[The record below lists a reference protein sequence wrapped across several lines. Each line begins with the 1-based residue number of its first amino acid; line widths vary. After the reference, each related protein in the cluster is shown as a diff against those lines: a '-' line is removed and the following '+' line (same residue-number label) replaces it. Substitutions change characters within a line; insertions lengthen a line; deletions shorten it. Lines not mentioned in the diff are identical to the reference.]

1 MRIPS
6 ATGIVLAA
14 ALTAGC
20 ATAGPRPLEHPEL
33 QNQLGQLGVEGR
45 TYHIDLAD
53 TQSIHLHDVHLMGQD
68 LVVEDIHGHLTCL
81 DATTLMP
88 RWDYYGMPT
97 HFDERPSV
105 TPSDIVGV
113 AGGKLFVIAR
123 HNGTIMGDPVRVDAV
138 LSARP
143 VATSSTL
150 YAPVYAAARG
160 DDKLITVS
168 LGSGFQGWG
177 FYSDDAIVADMAKG
191 GTGDSALIYAATSAG
206 ALVAY
211 PANLASQPKP
221 EPAWIG
227 HAAAPVRRDLVVNG
241 DDLGVVTSDG
251 RLICMDRITGRPRW
265 EAYPSSGELAGSS
278 AQFSDTHV
286 FYVCGGELRA
296 FDRATGRK
304 AWALEGATEYAATRG
319 DRVIVRMGNG
329 GLYMAVDAESGETVG
344 MANLG
349 DAHIVPQAT
358 VDATVYTVGAQGL
371 IMAVESGF

>member
-113 AGGKLFVIAR
+113 AGGKLDDIKGLCGG
-123 HNGTIMGDPVRVDAV
+123 H
-138 LSARP
+138 
-143 VATSSTL
+143 ATG
-150 YAPVYAAARG
+150 YAS
-160 DDKLITVS
+160 S
-168 LGSGFQGWG
+168 LGASG
-177 FYSDDAIVADMAKG
+177 SNDDNGRHGSFRYCMKVWILELLD
-191 GTGDSALIYAATSAG
+191 
-206 ALVAY
+206 
-211 PANLASQPKP
+211 LARQCASHP
-221 EPAWIG
+221 E
-227 HAAAPVRRDLVVNG
+227 
-241 DDLGVVTSDG
+241 
-251 RLICMDRITGRPRW
+251 
-265 EAYPSSGELAGSS
+265 
-278 AQFSDTHV
+278 
-286 FYVCGGELRA
+286 
-296 FDRATGRK
+296 
-304 AWALEGATEYAATRG
+304 
-319 DRVIVRMGNG
+319 
-329 GLYMAVDAESGETVG
+329 
-344 MANLG
+344 
-349 DAHIVPQAT
+349 
-358 VDATVYTVGAQGL
+358 
-371 IMAVESGF
+371 